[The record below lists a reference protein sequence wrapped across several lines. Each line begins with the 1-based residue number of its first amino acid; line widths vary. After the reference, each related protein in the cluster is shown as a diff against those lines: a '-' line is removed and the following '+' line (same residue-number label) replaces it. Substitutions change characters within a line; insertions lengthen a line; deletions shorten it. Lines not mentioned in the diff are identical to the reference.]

1 MTGADDD
8 AEARPPAR
16 KLIGQRQQQ
25 IIDLLEAGSFSFEA
39 LVRRISP
46 DRAEDRRLITASLRR
61 LADAGQIRV
70 EGRRRG
76 RHDLTGTMIALR
88 IPP

>member
-1 MTGADDD
+1 VRCSKGPP
-8 AEARPPAR
+8 RSPAR
-16 KLIGQRQQQ
+16 KLLGQRQQQ

-61 LADAGQIRV
+61 LADAVLIRV

-76 RHDLTGTMIALR
+76 RHDLTGTMIALH
-88 IPP
+88 IPSE

>member
-1 MTGADDD
+1 
-8 AEARPPAR
+8 
-16 KLIGQRQQQ
+16 LLGQRQQQ

-61 LADAGQIRV
+61 LADAGLIRV
-70 EGRRRG
+70 EGRRR
-76 RHDLTGTMIALR
+76 A
-88 IPP
+88 

>member
-16 KLIGQRQQQ
+16 KLLGQRQQQ
-25 IIDLLEAGSFSFEA
+25 IIDFQEAGSFSFEA

-61 LADAGQIRV
+61 LADAGLIRV

-76 RHDLTGTMIALR
+76 RGTT
-88 IPP
+88 